1 MRQLDSRK
9 GTILRAVIVEYVSA
23 AEPVGSELL
32 AQKYDLGVKSAT
44 IRNELADLSD
54 LGFLEQPHTSA
65 GRIPS
70 DQGYRYYVDNL
81 IVNRDLGQSEK
92 HKVKGA
98 SEDGDALQ
106 TLLRDTTKA
115 LSRLTHLLT
124 AATVVRDANVSVR
137 TAVVSALGPTQALL
151 VLVLSNGHVENR
163 MIECPPGLTLQDIG
177 TANEALNSTATG
189 KTLRW
194 LTRNKQPALAGN
206 PSLEKFVGVLWN
218 SIRNIAKDL
227 TRGKITTEGEEFL
240 FAQPE
245 FHRDALAFSELLEEL
260 KESDVLM
267 DALSAPTDQ
276 PQAVTIGREN
286 RHEKLHQL
294 SVIRQ
299 AFFVG
304 ENEAGA
310 IALIGPTRMRYETGI
325 PLVNYTAKALSD
337 SLTKFFG

>member
-1 MRQLDSRK
+1 MRHLDDRK

-32 AQKYDLGVKSAT
+32 ASKYELGVKSAT

-70 DQGYRYYVDNL
+70 DLGYRYYVDHL
-81 IVNRDLGQSEK
+81 IVNRDLGPAEK
-92 HKVKGA
+92 QRIK
-98 SEDGDALQ
+98 SDGDALQ

-124 AATVVRDANVSVR
+124 AATIVRDVNVTVR
-137 TAVVSALGPTQALL
+137 TAVVSALGPSQALL

-177 TANEALNSTATG
+177 KANEALNQTAIG

-194 LTRNKQPALAGN
+194 LTRNKAPGGSNNPALDK
-206 PSLEKFVGVLWN
+206 LVGVLW
-218 SIRNIAKDL
+218 STIRGMARDL
-227 TRGKITTEGEEFL
+227 TRGRVTTEGEEFL
-240 FAQPE
+240 FGQPE
-245 FHRDALAFSELLEEL
+245 FQRDAAAFSQLLEEL
-260 KESDVLM
+260 KESDLLL

-286 RHEKLHQL
+286 KNEKLHQL
-294 SVIRQ
+294 TVIRQ

-310 IALIGPTRMRYETGI
+310 IALIGPTRMRYDTGI
-325 PLVNYTAKALSD
+325 PLVNYTARALSD
-337 SLTKFFG
+337 SLTRFFG